1 MSFPFFW
8 ESAMRVAIA
17 GATGYTGLE
26 LLRILSAHPHISL
39 SALTSESYAGQNFS
53 QVYPGYLKHDF
64 PRLEPLVPEKIAAQ
78 ADIVFTALPH
88 KEAMRVV
95 PALLRHG
102 SRVIDLSA
110 DFRFKSQATYERWYQ
125 EHSAPTL
132 LARAVYGLPELYR
145 AGIKKAK
152 LVANPGCYPTS
163 IILPLVPLLRRNM
176 LTLSSIIA
184 DSKSGVSGA
193 GRSAKTASLFC
204 EVSETFKAY
213 GVFEHRHQPEIEE
226 QLSAVSGS
234 AVKIAFS
241 PHLVPMSRGMLST
254 VYARLKTRVSA
265 AEIQE
270 LLENTYKKE
279 PFVRILPAGALPHT
293 AGVRGTNYCDIGF
306 RLQDRQLVLI
316 CCIDNLVKGASG
328 QAVQNMNIMLGL
340 PETTALEMAP
350 LYP

>member
-1 MSFPFFW
+1 
-8 ESAMRVAIA
+8 MRIAIA

-26 LLRILSAHPHISL
+26 LMRILSAHPHITIG
-39 SALTSESYAGQNFS
+39 ALTSETYAGREFAH
-53 QVYPGYLKHDF
+53 VYPGYLKRDL
-64 PRLEPLVPEKIAAQ
+64 PRLEPLVPETIAAK

-110 DFRFKSQATYERWYQ
+110 DFRFKSQKTYERWYQ
-125 EHSAPTL
+125 EHSAPSL
-132 LARAVYGLPELYR
+132 LNKAVYGLPELHR
-145 AGIKKAK
+145 AAIKKAK

-163 IILPLVPLLRRNM
+163 IILPLLPLVRKNM
-176 LTLSSIIA
+176 ITLSSIIA

-193 GRSAKTASLFC
+193 GRGAKTASLYC

-226 QLSAVSGS
+226 QLSAVTGS
-234 AVKIAFS
+234 QVKIAFA

-254 VYARLKTRVSA
+254 IYARVKTNARA
-265 AEIQE
+265 QDIQDV
-270 LLENTYKKE
+270 LENAYRKE
-279 PFVRILPAGALPHT
+279 PFVRILPTGSLPHT
-293 AGVRGTNYCDIGF
+293 AGVRGTNFCDIGF
-306 RLQDRQLVLI
+306 RLQDRQLVLVS
-316 CCIDNLVKGASG
+316 CIDNLVKGASG

-340 PETTALEMAP
+340 PETTALDMAP